1 MNKTQDISFANE
13 SRKYEAKNLKIIT
26 GNINF
31 NFIFLIQYLKKKK
44 IANILIYLYIQ
55 VLQTKN

>member
-31 NFIFLIQYLKKKK
+31 NFIFLIQYLKKK